1 MRGHL
6 IAFKSESYAM
16 ALFLLLGLMLL
27 QATGEAN
34 ASSATPPTPKGPPGK
49 WATDNDYPP
58 NAVDKGYHGTVHFT
72 LVVDPTGKPESCH
85 ITWTS
90 GFAQLDQ
97 YSCAA
102 FLKRARFNPARDA
115 KGQPIRGTYS
125 NRFRWELPDS
135 TNGELVPAI
144 DLLVEITK
152 LPKGYAHP
160 VLTRVHFAKTG
171 KPDACRV
178 EAGSGNDAID
188 KLACEQV
195 MIQAP
200 APTERFSG
208 GARPDTRMVLVTFEA
223 SGAK

>member
-1 MRGHL
+1 MVRS
-6 IAFKSESYAM
+6 F
-16 ALFLLLGLMLL
+16 LLGLVLL
-27 QATGEAN
+27 QATGEVKAPS
-34 ASSATPPTPKGPPGK
+34 ASPLRPKGPPGK
-49 WATDNDYPP
+49 WVTNDDYPP
-58 NAVDKGYHGTVHFT
+58 NAVENGLHGTVHFT
-72 LVVDPTGKPESCH
+72 LVVDSTGKPESCH

-102 FLKRARFNPARDA
+102 FLKRARFDPARDA
-115 KGQPIRGTYS
+115 KGQPIRAAYS

-160 VLTRVHFAKTG
+160 VLTRVHFAKRG

-178 EAGSGNDAID
+178 EAGSGNVAID

-208 GARPDTRMVLVTFEA
+208 GAKPDTRMVLVTFEA
-223 SGAK
+223 TGAK